1 VNRVMNVG
9 VIHGARPDGDDAADA
24 YYAMQR
30 RYGPADRRRDREL
43 QEARR
48 PCVDTACDA
57 LDEFAKQCHEVSTS
71 AGSALGS
78 APCIASG
85 RLIGEHVLSALEVEA
100 YSESLL
106 KAGYRVWREGE
117 PDQMRL
123 RIESSWLQC
132 EVDESI
138 GTLRNVGVIQ
148 GLPVYMDP
156 CDPEIW
162 AIQAYLTVT
171 GTADAVAAQ
180 RKRRDCDE
188 QRDDATASRC
198 AGRRVG

>member
-1 VNRVMNVG
+1 MNRVMHVG
-9 VIHGARPDGDDAADA
+9 VTHGARPDGEDAADA

-85 RLIGEHVLSALEVEA
+85 RLIGEHVLSGYPWRSFRLGPQTRNWN
-100 YSESLL
+100 LL
-106 KAGYRVWREGE
+106 EGE
-117 PDQMRL
+117 MPWQKLDANQAP
-123 RIESSWLQC
+123 
-132 EVDESI
+132 
-138 GTLRNVGVIQ
+138 GT
-148 GLPVYMDP
+148 
-156 CDPEIW
+156 
-162 AIQAYLTVT
+162 
-171 GTADAVAAQ
+171 
-180 RKRRDCDE
+180 
-188 QRDDATASRC
+188 S
-198 AGRRVG
+198 